1 MWIYLVH
8 HAHALPGEE
17 DARRPLSPAGA
28 AAADELATEAATRGC
43 KPAAI
48 WHSGKLRA
56 KQTAEP
62 FWRRCN
68 ALADF
73 RAVRNLQP
81 EDPPE
86 WIRDEVQAE
95 ERDIML
101 VGHMPHIDR
110 LLWLL
115 SGAKNEHGFA
125 AFPKHGVVAL
135 ERTATGWQEQWR
147 LAP

>member
-1 MWIYLVH
+1 MWIHLVH

-17 DARRPLSPAGA
+17 DARRPLSNAGVA
-28 AAADELATEAATRGC
+28 AAETLATEAATRGC

-68 ALADF
+68 PLADF

-81 EDPPE
+81 DDPPE
-86 WIRDEVQAE
+86 WIRDEVQAN

-110 LLWLL
+110 LRSLL
-115 SGAKNEHGFA
+115 CPAGSASGTT
-125 AFPKHGVVAL
+125 AFPQHGVVAL
-135 ERTATGWQEQWR
+135 ERTSTGWQERWR